1 MEHGKEE
8 GTVKASLFP
17 KDGKDIRETVFMAFA
32 QEGCPLLMLYHSR
45 TTLEDVF
52 LELTQGSTP
61 AASKSDEGRRKERP
75 NGKAAQEK
83 CAGRGRRERAD

>member
-32 QEGCPLLMLYHSR
+32 QEDCPLLMLYHSR

-52 LELTQGSTP
+52 LELTQE
-61 AASKSDEGRRKERP
+61 AHLQQQKR
-75 NGKAAQEK
+75 
-83 CAGRGRRERAD
+83 

>member
-17 KDGKDIRETVFMAFA
+17 KDGKDIRETVFKAFA

-52 LELTQGSTP
+52 LELTQE
-61 AASKSDEGRRKERP
+61 AHLQQQKR
-75 NGKAAQEK
+75 
-83 CAGRGRRERAD
+83 